1 MPRDCWMHIQNNCF
15 KILLGENGST
25 IAEPQMP
32 EVRENISIIQTPH
45 VSATFWRS
53 LAKKKVL
60 NLILKVMGNLAI
72 LTMNINYSGRSY
84 LFKYM
89 GLGKLYIHLEK
100 TSLASYL
107 IIYSETAVPPY
118 LRGIHCKTPNG
129 CMQPRIEL
137 NSTYVYCFCP
147 IHTYL

>member
-1 MPRDCWMHIQNNCF
+1 MHIQNNCF

-72 LTMNINYSGRSY
+72 LTNEYKLFWKELSIQIHGVGKIVYTFGKNIISFLPHN
-84 LFKYM
+84 
-89 GLGKLYIHLEK
+89 I
-100 TSLASYL
+100 
-107 IIYSETAVPPY
+107 
-118 LRGIHCKTPNG
+118 
-129 CMQPRIEL
+129 Q
-137 NSTYVYCFCP
+137 
-147 IHTYL
+147 